1 MRLTREE
8 LLNKH
13 PIWNESKH
21 DIVAI
26 MYGDKPLVHYD
37 KNEYLKYHNFWSK
50 DETCANIMA
59 VDAYIYSQNGTY
71 NKYRTMIGEI
81 YIDENDNILCGDI
94 SIKYS
99 GMVYDIIINNMYGLH
114 ALTILRLSGSGK
126 VLGFSNK
133 DGQGSPAIKSRTD
146 ELKDDLICKV
156 LNIKHIKDY
165 GKSTHKYIQCAIDM
179 YNENKINY
187 IMDKCFSM

>member
-1 MRLTREE
+1 MRLSREE
-8 LLNKH
+8 LLKQY
-13 PIWNESKH
+13 PIWNESNH
-21 DIVAI
+21 NIVKI
-26 MYGDKPLVHYD
+26 MYGDEPLVHYD

-50 DETCANIMA
+50 DKTCANIMA

-71 NKYRTMIGEI
+71 DKYRTLLGEV

-94 SIKYS
+94 SIKYG
-99 GMVYDIIINNMYGLH
+99 GMTYDIIINNMYGFH

-146 ELKDDLICKV
+146 ELKNDLICKV
-156 LNIKHIKDY
+156 LDIKRIEDY
-165 GKSTHKYIQCAIDM
+165 GDSIHNFIQCAFNT
-179 YNENKINY
+179 YNKNKINY
-187 IMDKCFSM
+187 IMNKCFSM